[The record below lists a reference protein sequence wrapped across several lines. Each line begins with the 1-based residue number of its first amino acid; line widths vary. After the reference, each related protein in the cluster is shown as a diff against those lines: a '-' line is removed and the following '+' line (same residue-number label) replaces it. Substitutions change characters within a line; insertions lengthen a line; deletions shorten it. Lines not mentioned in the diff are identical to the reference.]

1 MKLHHAPRSRSV
13 RARWLLEELG
23 VPYELIRRESAA
35 EAPVLVDGDTT
46 LTESAAIVLY
56 VADRHPGFAPLP
68 SASERGD
75 YLQWLVFSEGTL
87 DPVVVG
93 FLTNPTG
100 PRDRLE
106 QLLAITEARVASRE
120 YVVGDTFTAADIVLA
135 SILHLANQ
143 LKLLE
148 AHPKLYDYTLRHA
161 KRPAVRRA
169 LS

>member
-23 VPYELIRRESAA
+23 VPYELVRRESAA
-35 EAPVLVDGDTT
+35 EAPVLIDGDTT
-46 LTESAAIVLY
+46 ISESPAIVLY
-56 VADRHPGFAPLP
+56 LADRHPGFAPLP
-68 SASERGD
+68 HAPERGD
-75 YLQWLVFSEGTL
+75 YLQWLLFAEATL

-93 FLTNPTG
+93 FLTNPNG

-106 QLLAITEARVASRE
+106 QLLAVTEARVANRE

-148 AHPKLYDYTLRHA
+148 SHPKLYDYTLRHA

>member
-23 VPYELIRRESAA
+23 APYELIRRESAA
-35 EAPVLVDGDTT
+35 EAPVLIDGDTT
-46 LTESAAIVLY
+46 ITESPAIVLY
-56 VADRHPGFAPLP
+56 LADRYPGFAPSP
-68 SASERGD
+68 HAPERGD
-75 YLQWLVFSEGTL
+75 YLQWLLFAEATL
-87 DPVVVG
+87 DPIVVG
-93 FLTNPTG
+93 FLTNPNA

-106 QLLAITEARVASRE
+106 QLLAVIEARVTNRE
-120 YVVGDTFTAADIVLA
+120 FVVGDTFTAADIVLA